1 MNSDQFNLARFFE
14 GQYLIYPIALK
25 ELQTGVKRTHWMWF
39 VFPQIKGLGKS
50 YNSMFYGLS
59 GIDEAKEYL
68 AEPTLNY
75 RLREICETVLN
86 LQSDSILKVFGKVD
100 SMKLQSSMTI
110 FDLASPD
117 DIFAKVLDKWYGGQ
131 RDSLTLKLLHNF

>member
-1 MNSDQFNLARFFE
+1 MNSDRFNLARFFE

-110 FDLASPD
+110 FDLASTD

-131 RDSLTLKLLHNF
+131 RDSLTLKLLHKS

>member
-86 LQSDSILKVFGKVD
+86 LQSGSILKVFGKVD

-131 RDSLTLKLLHNF
+131 RDSLTLKLLHNS

>member
-1 MNSDQFNLARFFE
+1 MNSDRFNLARFFE

-50 YNSMFYGLS
+50 YNSMLYGLS

-110 FDLASPD
+110 FDLASPG

-131 RDSLTLKLLHNF
+131 RDSLTLKLLHNS

>member
-1 MNSDQFNLARFFE
+1 
-14 GQYLIYPIALK
+14 
-25 ELQTGVKRTHWMWF
+25 
-39 VFPQIKGLGKS
+39 
-50 YNSMFYGLS
+50 MFYGLS

-75 RLREICETVLN
+75 RLKEICETVLN

-117 DIFAKVLDKWYGGQ
+117 DIFTKVLDKWYGGQ
-131 RDSLTLKLLHNF
+131 RDSLTLKLLHNS

>member
-1 MNSDQFNLARFFE
+1 MNSDRFNLARFFE

-131 RDSLTLKLLHNF
+131 RDSLTLKLLHKS

>member
-1 MNSDQFNLARFFE
+1 MNSDRFNLARFFE

-75 RLREICETVLN
+75 RLKEICETVLN

-131 RDSLTLKLLHNF
+131 RDSLTLKLLHNS

>member
-1 MNSDQFNLARFFE
+1 MNSDRFNLARFFE

-25 ELQTGVKRTHWMWF
+25 ELQTRVKRTHWMWF

-131 RDSLTLKLLHNF
+131 RDSLTLKLLHNS

>member
-1 MNSDQFNLARFFE
+1 MNSDRFNLARFFE
-14 GQYLIYPIALK
+14 GQYLISPIALK

-39 VFPQIKGLGKS
+39 IFPQVKGLGKS

-68 AEPTLNY
+68 AEPTLNN
-75 RLREICETVLN
+75 RLREITETVLN
-86 LQSDSILKVFGKVD
+86 LQSDSILKVFGKID

-117 DIFAKVLDKWYGGQ
+117 DIFAKVLDKWYDGQ
-131 RDSLTLKLLHNF
+131 RDSSTLKILQNS

>member
-1 MNSDQFNLARFFE
+1 MNSDIFNLARFFE

-39 VFPQIKGLGKS
+39 IFPQVKGLGKS
-50 YNSMFYGLS
+50 HNSMFYGLS

-68 AEPTLNY
+68 AEPTLNN
-75 RLREICETVLN
+75 RLREITETVLN
-86 LQSDSILKVFGKVD
+86 LQSDSILKVFGKID

-110 FDLASPD
+110 FDLASPN
-117 DIFAKVLDKWYGGQ
+117 DIFAKVLDKWYDGQ
-131 RDSLTLKLLHNF
+131 RDSSTLKILQNS

>member
-1 MNSDQFNLARFFE
+1 MNSDRFNLARFFE

-39 VFPQIKGLGKS
+39 IFPQVKGLGKS

-68 AEPTLNY
+68 AEPTLNN
-75 RLREICETVLN
+75 RLREITETVLN
-86 LQSDSILKVFGKVD
+86 LQSDSILKVFGKID

-117 DIFAKVLDKWYGGQ
+117 DIFAKVLDKWYDGQ
-131 RDSLTLKLLHNF
+131 RDSSTLKILQNS

>member
-1 MNSDQFNLARFFE
+1 MNSDIFNLARFFE

-39 VFPQIKGLGKS
+39 IFPQVKGLGKS
-50 YNSMFYGLS
+50 HNSMLYGLS

-68 AEPTLNY
+68 AEPTLNN
-75 RLREICETVLN
+75 RLREITETVLN
-86 LQSDSILKVFGKVD
+86 LQSDSILKVFGKID

-117 DIFAKVLDKWYGGQ
+117 DIFAKVLDKWYDGQ
-131 RDSLTLKLLHNF
+131 RDSSTLKILQNS

>member
-1 MNSDQFNLARFFE
+1 MNSDRFNLARFFE

-86 LQSDSILKVFGKVD
+86 LQSNSILKVFGKVD

-131 RDSLTLKLLHNF
+131 RDSLTLKLLHNS

>member
-1 MNSDQFNLARFFE
+1 MNSDRFNLARFFE

-86 LQSDSILKVFGKVD
+86 LQSDSILKVFGMVD

-110 FDLASPD
+110 FDNIKITP
-117 DIFAKVLDKWYGGQ
+117 
-131 RDSLTLKLLHNF
+131 

>member
-1 MNSDQFNLARFFE
+1 MNSDRFNLARFFE

-75 RLREICETVLN
+75 RLKEICETVLN

-117 DIFAKVLDKWYGGQ
+117 DIFTKVLDKWYGGQ
-131 RDSLTLKLLHNF
+131 RDSLTLKLLHNS

>member
-25 ELQTGVKRTHWMWF
+25 ELQTRVKRTHWMWF

-131 RDSLTLKLLHNF
+131 RDSLTLKLLHNS

>member
-1 MNSDQFNLARFFE
+1 MNSDRFNLARFFD

-39 VFPQIKGLGKS
+39 IFPQIKGLGKS

-68 AEPTLNY
+68 TEPTLNH
-75 RLREICETVLN
+75 RLREITETVLN
-86 LQSDSILKVFGKVD
+86 LQSDSIVKVFGKID

-110 FDLASPD
+110 FDSASPD
-117 DIFAKVLDKWYGGQ
+117 DIFAKVLDKWYDGQ
-131 RDSLTLKLLHNF
+131 RDTSTLKILQNS

>member
-1 MNSDQFNLARFFE
+1 MNSDRFNLARFFE

-86 LQSDSILKVFGKVD
+86 LQYDSILKVFGKVD

-110 FDLASPD
+110 FDLASPG

-131 RDSLTLKLLHNF
+131 RDSLTLKLLHNS

>member
-1 MNSDQFNLARFFE
+1 MNSDRFNLARFFE

-131 RDSLTLKLLHNF
+131 RDSLTLKLLHNS